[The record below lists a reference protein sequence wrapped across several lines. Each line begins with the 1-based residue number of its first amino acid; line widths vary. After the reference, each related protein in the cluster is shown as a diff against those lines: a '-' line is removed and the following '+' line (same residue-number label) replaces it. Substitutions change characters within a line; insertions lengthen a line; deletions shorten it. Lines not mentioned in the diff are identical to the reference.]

1 MILTAVRS
9 GGGLSHQRDQAEY
22 GINNVDTESQRNA
35 KRGQHSGSPPPAQ
48 HLLRNEYKI
57 GTGRH
62 ARQKIYAGD
71 NPKAMPKSHTEAFCI
86 KEEVVERHISL

>member
-1 MILTAVRS
+1 MWIPNPNAMPSAVNIPAAR
-9 GGGLSHQRDQAEY
+9 
-22 GINNVDTESQRNA
+22 
-35 KRGQHSGSPPPAQ
+35 PPAQ